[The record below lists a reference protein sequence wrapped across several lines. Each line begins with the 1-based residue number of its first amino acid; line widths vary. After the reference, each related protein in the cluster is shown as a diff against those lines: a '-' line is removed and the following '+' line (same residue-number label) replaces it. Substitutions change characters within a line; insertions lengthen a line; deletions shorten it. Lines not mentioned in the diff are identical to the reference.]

1 MLYRRFVHENI
12 YTKFF
17 KEGGNMLLKDLLEKL
32 EYKVKYKIVTGEIMD
47 KLNGKFPKTLPL
59 SEQGKFIIGYYQ
71 QTQDFYKKKEDK
83 EI

>member
-1 MLYRRFVHENI
+1 
-12 YTKFF
+12 
-17 KEGGNMLLKDLLEKL
+17 MLLKDLLEKL

-83 EI
+83 EIWKEVENYGTN